1 MFEQIAHKLKRM
13 KQLRLT
19 IQSVWLFRFIVFIG
33 LAPFTLALF
42 YGYLPWQ
49 QGSTRNGF

>member
-1 MFEQIAHKLKRM
+1 MLEQISRKLKDL
-13 KQLRLT
+13 KQIRLT

-42 YGYLPWQ
+42 CGSSPW
-49 QGSTRNGF
+49 